1 MTPLRCDE
9 ALALADARLDG
20 PLHPRDA
27 EALRAHLEACA
38 SCDASAADGRRVHE
52 ALSAPVAAEP
62 GPEFTDRVIAAL
74 DRGPRRA
81 ARAARPAGA
90 VRLLRV
96 VVGAAATAAV
106 AAGAFLLL
114 PVEEAGAAVASRV
127 PVLAAPVPD
136 LAEPATRILA
146 GVGDAVPAWIA
157 AAAAA
162 AALAGAFA
170 AGRARR
176 P

>member
-1 MTPLRCDE
+1 
-9 ALALADARLDG
+9 LALADARLDG
-20 PLHPRDA
+20 PLPPRDA

-38 SCDASAADGRRVHE
+38 SCAGFAADGRRVHE
-52 ALSAPVAAEP
+52 ALAAPVAAEP
-62 GPEFTDRVIAAL
+62 GPDFTDRVIDAL

-81 ARAARPAGA
+81 GARPARAAF
-90 VRLLRV
+90 LLRA
-96 VVGAAATAAV
+96 VVGVAATAAV
-106 AAGAFLLL
+106 AAGAILLL

-157 AAAAA
+157 AAAGA

-170 AGRARR
+170 AGRRRR